1 MRVMFRLGVWLAV
14 LGASVVLSG
23 CSTNPATGESQ
34 FDGLMSRESEASIG
48 AQQHAQIVKE
58 YGGVY
63 NNPSLAAYVND
74 VGQRVARN
82 TERPEVRY
90 TFTLLDSPVVN
101 AFALPGGY
109 VYVTRG
115 LLAVANDEAEL
126 AGVLG
131 HEIGHVTAR
140 HQAARYSQGLLTTLG
155 AAVIGAAV
163 GDDGVTR
170 ALGLGNNLYMSS
182 YSRDQENQADELGI
196 RYLSRAGYD
205 TFAVSDFL
213 GAMGGYDATESRVE
227 GKAEKGFSY
236 FSSHPQTGD
245 RVAKASGIAGTYPK
259 GSAERGQ
266 QRYLSAIRGMTYGDS
281 PDQGVVRGREF
292 LHPGLGFAF
301 QVPATYRIVNQP
313 AQVIAAGQSDGAVIV
328 LDMKKNRSGLG
339 IADYMTHDWMKGQR
353 PGHPETMSINGLPA
367 ATDQFAGMLNGRP
380 VTIRVVA
387 IQWSPDEVFRFQMAM
402 PQGAGSATIEGLK
415 RTTYSFRRL
424 SQAERA
430 SIRPHTIQLVT
441 AKAGDDVGSL
451 AGRMAVEKGAVERF
465 RALNGLSGNA
475 RVESGRQ
482 YKIISEK

>member
-1 MRVMFRLGVWLAV
+1 MFRTGYLSALV
-14 LGASVVLSG
+14 LGCLALLPG
-23 CSTNPATGESQ
+23 CSTNPATGETQ

-48 AQQHAQIVKE
+48 AKQHTQIIKE

-63 NNPSLAAYVND
+63 NNPALAAYVNE

-140 HQAARYSQGLLTTLG
+140 HQAARYSQGLLTSLG

-163 GDDGVTR
+163 GDDGVTK

-182 YSRDQENQADELGI
+182 YSRDQESQADDLGI

-213 GAMGGYDATESRVE
+213 HAMGDYDATESRVE
-227 GKAEKGFSY
+227 GKEEKGFSY

-245 RVAKASGIAGTYPK
+245 RVAKASSTAGTYPK

-281 PDQGVVRGREF
+281 PEQGVVRGRDF

-301 QVPATYRIVNQP
+301 QVPAGYRIVNQP
-313 AQVIAAGQSDGAVIV
+313 AQVIAAGQDGSVIV
-328 LDMKKNRSGLG
+328 LDMDQNPGRASP
-339 IADYMTHDWMKGQR
+339 ADYMMNDWMKGQR
-353 PGHPETMSINGLPA
+353 AAHPETMAINGLPA
-367 ATDQFAGMLNGRP
+367 ATDQFPGMLNGRP

-387 IQWSPDEVFRFQMAM
+387 IEWSPTEVFRFQMAM
-402 PQGAGSATIEGLK
+402 PQGTGSATVEGLK

-424 SQAERA
+424 SQGERA

-441 AKAGDDVGSL
+441 AKSGDDVASL

-465 RALNGLSGNA
+465 RALNGLRGNA
-475 RVESGRQ
+475 RIESGRQ